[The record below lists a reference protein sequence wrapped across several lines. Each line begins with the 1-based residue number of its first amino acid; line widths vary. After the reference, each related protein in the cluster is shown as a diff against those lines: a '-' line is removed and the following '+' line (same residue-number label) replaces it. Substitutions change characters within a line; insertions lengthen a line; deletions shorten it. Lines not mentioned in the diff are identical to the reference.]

1 MKAEFRA
8 ELPRGTGLILQVAM
22 VNLSVNPTPAL
33 NRFEH
38 AHLPS
43 LFLRAHF
50 PTPPPQPKVSRA
62 GSERRRS
69 SGVVCISSDQRA
81 WGEEVEGDDFGRI
94 RRQ

>member
-1 MKAEFRA
+1 MTADFRA
-8 ELPRGTGLILQVAM
+8 EMPWETGLILQVAM
-22 VNLSVNPTPAL
+22 VNPWVNPTPAL

-62 GSERRRS
+62 GSERRRI

-81 WGEEVEGDDFGRI
+81 WGEEVEGDDLGRT